1 MPDPLI
7 LTRVDGPVAEVRLN
21 RPGALNAVTVALAGA
36 FVDAIEEVAR
46 RARVVVVRGAGGTF
60 CAGGD
65 ARELLALSDEGPAG
79 VRRLLEGFA
88 AMCRAVEVAPVPV
101 IAAVDGHAAAG
112 GFELAQSCD
121 LVVVSTT
128 ARLADNHLNF
138 GMLPGGGG
146 SQRLP
151 RLVGRQRAL
160 AHILTGDSLTGEEA
174 AAWGLAY
181 RAVAP
186 EDLDATVASLAR
198 RLAAKDPVALAG
210 AKALVREGLA
220 LPLADG
226 LARERDAAVAHIT
239 RDGALDLLKTHA
251 RSVR

>member
-1 MPDPLI
+1 MPEPLVLI
-7 LTRVDGPVAEVRLN
+7 REDGPVAEVVLN
-21 RPGALNAVTVALAGA
+21 RPRALNAVTVALAEA
-36 FVDAIEEVAR
+36 FVAAIEDVAA
-46 RARVVVVRGAGGTF
+46 RARVISVRGAGGTF

-65 ARELLALSDEGPAG
+65 AGELLALSEEGPAG
-79 VRRLLEGFA
+79 VRRLLDGFA
-88 AMCRAVEVAPVPV
+88 AMCGAVEAAPVPV
-101 IAAVDGHAAAG
+101 IAAVEGHAAAG

-121 LVVVSTT
+121 VVVLSTT

-160 AHILTGDSLTGEEA
+160 AHILTGDRLTAEEA
-174 AAWGLAY
+174 VTWGLAY

-186 EDLDATVASLAR
+186 EDLDATVAALAR
-198 RLAAKDPVALAG
+198 RLAAKDPAALAG

-239 RDGALDLLKTHA
+239 RDGALDLLKTHV